1 MERPRPGQD
10 LAYLDRNAAPG
21 NAVPALDP
29 RKLRF
34 EDGVLQFEG
43 VRRSRA
49 RIVSFGGGEGLRPVS
64 ELDVTALRAAFGAI
78 LDGLPDGVRAGREA
92 LDREN
97 SAVVEPS
104 ELAGQIRPS
113 AGPEDAALA
122 HRGYGTLAGEMM
134 DRPEG
139 TPEVGCTILKT
150 EPAADRP
157 GALRV
162 NSAYLDMVLSFIAG
176 TYPAPKG

>member
-1 MERPRPGQD
+1 MGRPRPGQD
-10 LAYLDRNAAPG
+10 LAYLDRYTASG
-21 NAVPALDP
+21 NAVSALDP

-34 EDGVLQFEG
+34 EDGILRFEG
-43 VRRSRA
+43 VRGSRA
-49 RIVSFGGGEGLRPVS
+49 KIVRFGGGEGPRPVS

-78 LDGLPDGVRAGREA
+78 LRGLPDSVRAGREA
-92 LDREN
+92 PDREN

-104 ELAGQIRPS
+104 ELAGQIRPG

-122 HRGYGTLAGEMM
+122 LRDYGTLAGEIT

-139 TPEVGCTILKT
+139 TPEVGCAILRT
-150 EPAADRP
+150 EAVDGRP

-162 NSAYLDMVLSFIAG
+162 RSPYLDAVLSFVAG